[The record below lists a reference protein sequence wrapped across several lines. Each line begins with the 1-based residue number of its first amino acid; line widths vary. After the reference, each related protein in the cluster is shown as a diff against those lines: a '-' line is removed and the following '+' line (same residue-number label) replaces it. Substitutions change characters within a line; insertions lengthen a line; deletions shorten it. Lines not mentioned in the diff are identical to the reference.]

1 MTIFLLH
8 LSVYLQ
14 WVGSFLITFT
24 AFYRFRKKPPEILIL
39 GCYGVAS
46 FVFQSLQNINNHYGL
61 NKFIAAIG
69 NVYVLFETVTLLSLY
84 CFVIKARKIKGLII
98 VFFVAY
104 TVFYFLVMSNQM
116 MTMSSSVRAFRDLLM
131 ITCSVLY
138 FFHLLKELPEES
150 LVRIPMFWINS
161 AILFFFSC
169 TFILSLF
176 LGYIIEAMQGDLN
189 AYWTFRNF
197 LRVLFC
203 VIICIGIWQA
213 RKKSI
218 ASSKKNSWSNL

>member
-1 MTIFLLH
+1 MTIVLLH
-8 LSVYLQ
+8 LSAYLQ
-14 WVGSFLITFT
+14 WAGSFLIIFT
-24 AFYRFRKKPPEILIL
+24 AFYRFQKRPSEILIL

-46 FVFQSLQNINNHYGL
+46 FVFQTLQSINNYYGIT
-61 NKFIAAIG
+61 KFTASIG
-69 NVYVLFETVTLLSLY
+69 NIYVLFETITLLFLY
-84 CFVIKARKIKGLII
+84 YFVIKARKIKGLII
-98 VFFVAY
+98 VLSTTY
-104 TVFYFLVMSNQM
+104 IVFYLLVMSNQM

-131 ITCSVLY
+131 IACSVLY

-203 VIICIGIWQA
+203 GIICIGIWQA
-213 RKKSI
+213 RKQSI
-218 ASSKKNSWSNL
+218 TSSKK